1 MSSQPPMEGHLAIP
15 QNDNSYTNKP
25 PMSSHLP
32 LKATFP
38 VSQGWLLIAG
48 STVVYTL
55 NSGLSVNNNA
65 FYTRKP
71 IGILYKSQRFQ
82 KI

>member
-1 MSSQPPMEGHLAIP
+1 MSSQPPMEGHLTIP
-15 QNDNSYTNKP
+15 QNRISYTNEP

-48 STVVYTL
+48 STVRYNLHNFFLTF
-55 NSGLSVNNNA
+55 NNYSPSGPKTA
-65 FYTRKP
+65 P
-71 IGILYKSQRFQ
+71 CFQ
-82 KI
+82 